1 MPGSIITSRLSVYPR
16 WRGEHVNG
24 FWRDADWL
32 GLSPLARGTHR
43 HVNINN
49 CHLRFIPAG
58 AGNTCVPQMRKPART
73 VYPRWRGEHP
83 CMSHQ
88 QQYGLGLSPLA
99 RGTPIISR
107 LVAAIPRFIPAGAGN
122 TPPERGNSHYI
133 SVYPR
138 WRGEHTGF
146 VSAADAELG
155 LSPLA
160 RGTLRHHL
168 LSTRCRRFI
177 PAGAGNTF
185 RRVRRENNEPVY
197 PRWRGEHRM
206 CSQLS
211 TPSSGLSPLA
221 RGTLRTARRLTA
233 LLRFIPAGAGNTNA

>member
-1 MPGSIITSRLSVYPR
+1 MSQPGLSPLARGTLKPELHYQKGQRFIPAGAGNTMPGSIITSRLSVYPR

-99 RGTPIISR
+99 RGT
-107 LVAAIPRFIPAGAGN
+107 LQN
-122 TPPERGNSHYI
+122 
-133 SVYPR
+133 
-138 WRGEHTGF
+138 
-146 VSAADAELG
+146 
-155 LSPLA
+155 
-160 RGTLRHHL
+160 
-168 LSTRCRRFI
+168 
-177 PAGAGNTF
+177 
-185 RRVRRENNEPVY
+185 
-197 PRWRGEHRM
+197 
-206 CSQLS
+206 
-211 TPSSGLSPLA
+211 
-221 RGTLRTARRLTA
+221 
-233 LLRFIPAGAGNTNA
+233 